1 MKIISYYLD
10 KKGILYE
17 IIRTEDCITIKK
29 VIENELKETE
39 IQIGELVKKI
49 Y

>member
-39 IQIGELVKKI
+39 IQTSELVKKI